1 MKVRLAFPMTA
12 SGFLALPGSN
22 SLEPPD
28 PAEAPKGASRTAKIV
43 LVVREQEQLLSA
55 LHTAHQLMEGAAP
68 GLFPG
73 EIRIIACG
81 DAVGLT
87 LRGVPLE
94 AEFARA
100 EARGITV
107 AACGVAL
114 GRWKMDADDL
124 ALIVAWLP
132 DGLEEAAR
140 LEASGWL
147 SYSF

>member
-22 SLEPPD
+22 TPEPPE
-28 PAEAPKGASRTAKIV
+28 PVVTPQGGSRTAKVV
-43 LVVREQEQLLSA
+43 LVVHEQEQLLSA
-55 LHTAHQLMEGAAP
+55 LHAAHGLMDGFAP

-81 DAVGLT
+81 EAVGLT

-94 AEFARA
+94 SEFARA

-107 AACGVAL
+107 AACGLAL
-114 GRWKMDADDL
+114 DRWKMDADDL
-124 ALIVAWLP
+124 ALIVEWLP
-132 DGLEEAAR
+132 NGLDEVAR
-140 LEASGWL
+140 LEENGWL
-147 SYSF
+147 SYAF